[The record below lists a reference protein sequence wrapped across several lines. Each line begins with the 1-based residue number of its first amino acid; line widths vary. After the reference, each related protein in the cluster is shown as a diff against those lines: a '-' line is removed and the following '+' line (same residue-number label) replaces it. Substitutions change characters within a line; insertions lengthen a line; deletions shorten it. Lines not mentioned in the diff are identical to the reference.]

1 MADAAQSLSLP
12 IEGLSCASCVG
23 RAERALR
30 ALPQIA
36 AADVN
41 LATARGTIRFAEAG
55 APAAAAQALIAAGFN
70 VPETTREI
78 EITGL
83 NCASCVARTE
93 RALVAVPGV
102 LGATVNLATGRA
114 HVRTIAGSATDADL
128 AVAVATAGYKAQPMP
143 AARSERPD
151 PAASREFAD
160 LRRNFLAALL
170 LALPLVAIE
179 MGSHLIPLF
188 HARLDATLGPAT
200 PVIEALLAA
209 AVLFGPGLRILR
221 SGVPALLRG
230 HPDMN
235 ALVALGTGAA
245 FAYSLLASFAP
256 WLLPAGAAQTYYEA
270 AATVVVL
277 VLGGRTLEARAKGH
291 AGAAIAKLLDLAP
304 KTASVLRDGT
314 IEDVPV
320 DALRVGDVV
329 RVRPGARIPVDG
341 ILVAGASRIDE
352 SAMTGEALPMAKS
365 VGDGV
370 TGGTVNTAGSFD
382 MRVAAVGADTLLAQ
396 IVRAVEAAQGAK
408 LPIQALVDRV
418 TAWFVPAVLAVAA
431 LTFALWLLVGPA
443 PALPHA
449 LVAAVA
455 VLVIA
460 CPCAMGLATPVSIM
474 VGTGRAAELGILFR
488 NGAALQA
495 LRDVQLIAFDKTG
508 TLTAGRPA
516 LTDLVP
522 AAGTGADDAL
532 ALAAALEAHSEH
544 PLGAA
549 ICAAASA
556 KGLAARRAQDVAIEP
571 GFGLAG
577 QVDGRAVAIGA
588 ARYMAKLGVAT
599 EGLTGVAAD
608 LAAAGKSPV
617 FLAVAGRAAAVLAIA
632 DPVRDTTA
640 AGLAALGARGLK
652 IAMITGDDRR
662 TAEAVAHQLGIDKIV
677 ADVLPTGKVEA
688 LHALRATAGKVAF
701 VGDGINDAPVLA
713 AADVGIAVGSGT
725 DIAIASADVVLMSGD
740 LRNVAAAVALSQ
752 ATLRNIRQNLF
763 WAFAYNAALIPVAA
777 GALYPV
783 TGTLLSPI
791 LASGAMAFSSIFVVG
806 NALRLRRFG
815 RSAARAPSADPRR
828 AAAPRAKT
836 A

>member
-1 MADAAQSLSLP
+1 MADARSLNLP

-23 RAERALR
+23 RAERTLR

-41 LATARGTIRFAEAG
+41 LATARGTIRFVEAG

-70 VPETTREI
+70 VPATTREI
-78 EITGL
+78 EIQGL
-83 NCASCVARTE
+83 SCASCVARTE
-93 RALVAVPGV
+93 RALGAVPGV

-114 HVRTIAGSATDADL
+114 HVRTIADSATDADL
-128 AVAVATAGYKAQPMP
+128 AAAVTAAGY
-143 AARSERPD
+143 AARPLPTARSARPD
-151 PAASREFAD
+151 PAVHEFD
-160 LRRNFLAALL
+160 DMRRSFLAALL
-170 LALPLVAIE
+170 LALPLATIE
-179 MGSHLIPLF
+179 MGSHLVPQF

-209 AVLFGPGLRILR
+209 AVLFGPGFRILR

-256 WLLPAGAAQTYYEA
+256 WLLPAGAAATYYEA

-291 AGAAIAKLLDLAP
+291 AGAAIAKLLDLTP
-304 KTASVLRDGT
+304 KTASVLRDGMT
-314 IEDVPV
+314 EDVPV

-329 RVRPGARIPVDG
+329 RVRPGARLPVDG
-341 ILVAGASRIDE
+341 TLVAGASRIDE
-352 SAMTGEALPMAKS
+352 SAMTGEALPVAKS

-382 MRVAAVGADTLLAQ
+382 MRVEAVGADTLLAQ

-418 TAWFVPAVLAVAA
+418 TAWFVPAVLTVAA
-431 LTFALWLLVGPA
+431 LTFALWLTLGPA

-460 CPCAMGLATPVSIM
+460 CPCAMGLATPISIM

-495 LRDVQLIAFDKTG
+495 LRDVELIAFDKTG

-522 AAGTGADDAL
+522 AEGIGADDAL
-532 ALAAALEAHSEH
+532 ALATALEAHSEH

-556 KGLAARRAQDVAIEP
+556 KGLATSKAHDVTIEP

-588 ARYMAKLGVAT
+588 ARYMAKRGVAT
-599 EGLTGVAAD
+599 EGLTSVAAD

-640 AGLAALGARGLK
+640 AGLAALRARGLN

-662 TAEAVAHQLGIDKIV
+662 TAEAVARQLGIDKIV

-688 LHALRATAGKVAF
+688 LRALQAAGKVAF

-725 DIAIASADVVLMSGD
+725 DIAIESADVVLMSAD

-791 LASGAMAFSSIFVVG
+791 LASGAMAFSSLFVVG

-815 RSAARAPSADPRR
+815 RAAAPSSSADSRR